1 MIKINETVADF
12 QVTAYQ
18 KGEFHPIRLS
28 DYRGKWVVVFFYP
41 ADFTFVCPT
50 ELGDMA
56 DHYAEF
62 QKEGAEI
69 LSVSTDTHFTHLAW
83 HESSPTIKKIQY
95 PMLADPSGA
104 VCREFGV
111 YIEEGGD
118 AGLAYRGTFIIDPE
132 GVLKTVEI
140 NDNGIGRAA
149 RETLRKLRAAKF
161 VREHGEVCPANWEP
175 GQATLKPGIALV
187 GKI

>member
-1 MIKINETVADF
+1 MIALNKKVEDF
-12 QVTAYQ
+12 RLTAFH
-18 KGEFHPIRLS
+18 KGEFRPVQLS
-28 DYRGKWVVVFFYP
+28 DYKGKWVVVFFYP

-62 QKEGAEI
+62 AAEGAEI
-69 LSVSTDTHFTHLAW
+69 LSVSTDTHFAHFAW
-83 HESSPTIKKIQY
+83 HGSSPTIGKIQY
-95 PMLADPSGA
+95 PMVADPSGA
-104 VCREFGV
+104 FSRYCGV
-111 YIEEGGD
+111 YIEDGDD

-132 GVLKTVEI
+132 GFVKTIEI

-149 RETLRKLRAAKF
+149 KETLRKLRAAKF

-175 GQATLKPGIALV
+175 GQKTLKPGIQLV

>member
-1 MIKINETVADF
+1 MIKLNEKVADF

-18 KGEFHPIRLS
+18 NNEFRPVRLS
-28 DYRGKWVVVFFYP
+28 DYQGKWVVVFFYP

-62 QKEGAEI
+62 QKEGAEV

-95 PMLADPSGA
+95 PMLADPSGS
-104 VCREFGV
+104 VSKEFGV
-111 YIEEGGD
+111 YIDQGPD
-118 AGLAYRGTFIIDPE
+118 AGLTYRGTFIIDPE
-132 GVLKTVEI
+132 GVLKTIEI
-140 NDNGIGRAA
+140 HDNGIGRAA
-149 RETLRKLRAAKF
+149 RETLRKLQAAKF

-175 GQATLKPGIALV
+175 GKDTLKPGIALV

>member
-1 MIKINETVADF
+1 MIALNQKVTDF
-12 QVTAYQ
+12 ELTAFHQ
-18 KGEFHPIRLS
+18 GEFKPVRLS
-28 DYRGKWVVVFFYP
+28 NYKGKWVVVFFYP

-62 QKEGAEI
+62 VQEGAEV
-69 LSVSTDTHFTHLAW
+69 LSVSTDTHFAHFAW
-83 HESSPTIKKIQY
+83 HGSSPTIGKIKY
-95 PMLADPSGA
+95 PMLADPSG
-104 VCREFGV
+104 VVSREFGV
-111 YIEEGGD
+111 YIETGED
-118 AGLAYRGTFIIDPE
+118 AGLDYRGTFIIDPE

-149 RETLRKLRAAKF
+149 KETLRKLRAAKF

-175 GQATLKPGIALV
+175 GKDTLKPGIKLV

>member
-1 MIKINETVADF
+1 MIKLNEKVDDF
-12 QVTAYQ
+12 TVTAYQ
-18 KGEFHPIRLS
+18 NNEFRPVRLS

-56 DHYAEF
+56 EHYAEF
-62 QKEGAEI
+62 QTIGAEV
-69 LSVSTDTHFTHLAW
+69 LSVSTDTHFAHMAW

-104 VCREFGV
+104 VSKQFGV
-111 YIEEGGD
+111 YIDGGED

-132 GVLKTVEI
+132 GVLKTIEV

-149 RETLRKLRAAKF
+149 RETLRKLKAA
-161 VREHGEVCPANWEP
+161 CPANWEP
-175 GQATLKPGIALV
+175 GKETLKPGIALV

>member
-1 MIKINETVADF
+1 LVKINEKVADF
-12 QVTAYQ
+12 KVTSFHKNEFRQVQ
-18 KGEFHPIRLS
+18 LS

-56 DHYAEF
+56 DHYDEF

-95 PMLADPSGA
+95 PMLGDPSGE
-104 VCREFGV
+104 VSREFGV
-111 YIEEGGD
+111 YIDAGDD
-118 AGLAYRGTFIIDPE
+118 AGLAYRGTFIIDPD
-132 GVLKTVEI
+132 GILKTIEI

-149 RETLRKLRAAKF
+149 KETLRKLRAAKF
-161 VREHGEVCPANWEP
+161 VKEHGEVCPANWEH
-175 GQATLKPGIALV
+175 GKESLKPGIALV

>member
-1 MIKINETVADF
+1 MIKLNEKVANF
-12 QVTAYQ
+12 QLTAYH
-18 KGEFHPIRLS
+18 KGEFHPVQLS
-28 DYRGKWVVVFFYP
+28 DYQGKWVVIFFYP

-104 VCREFGV
+104 VSKEFGV
-111 YIEEGGD
+111 YISEGDD
-118 AGLAYRGTFIIDPE
+118 AGLDYRGTFIIDPD

-149 RETLRKLRAAKF
+149 RETLRKLRAAQF

-175 GQATLKPGIALV
+175 GKATLKPGIALV

>member
-1 MIKINETVADF
+1 MIKLNREVEDF
-12 QVTAYQ
+12 EVTAYQ
-18 KGEFHPIRLS
+18 NNEFSPVRLS
-28 DYRGKWVVVFFYP
+28 DYRGKWVIVFFYP

-56 DHYAEF
+56 DYYSEF
-62 QKEGAEI
+62 QGEGAEI

-104 VCREFGV
+104 VSRQFGV

-118 AGLAYRGTFIIDPE
+118 AGLAYRGTFLIDPD
-132 GVLKTVEI
+132 GVLRQSKFTTTVS
-140 NDNGIGRAA
+140 GRAA
-149 RETLRKLRAAKF
+149 KETLRKLRAAKF

-175 GQATLKPGIALV
+175 GRETLKPGIALV

>member
-1 MIKINETVADF
+1 MIKLNETVADF
-12 QVTAYQ
+12 QVTAYHIN
-18 KGEFHPIRLS
+18 EFKPLKLS
-28 DYRGKWVVVFFYP
+28 DFRGRWVVLFFYP

-50 ELGDMA
+50 ELGDLA

-62 QKEGAEI
+62 QKEGAEV

-83 HESSPTIKKIQY
+83 HESSPTIGKIRY

-104 VCREFGV
+104 VSKQFGV
-111 YIEEGGD
+111 YIEEGDD
-118 AGLAYRGTFIIDPE
+118 AGLAYRGTFLIDPE
-132 GVLKTVEI
+132 GCLKTIEI
-140 NDNGIGRAA
+140 HDNGIGRAA
-149 RETLRKLRAAKF
+149 RETLRKLKAAQF

-175 GQATLKPGIALV
+175 GKETLKPGIALV

>member
-1 MIKINETVADF
+1 MIKLNEKVTDF
-12 QVTAYQ
+12 QVTAYHG
-18 KGEFHPIRLS
+18 GEFRPVSLS
-28 DYRGKWVVVFFYP
+28 DYRGQWVVVFFYP

-104 VCREFGV
+104 VSRDFGV
-111 YIEEGGD
+111 YIETGDD
-118 AGLAYRGTFIIDPE
+118 AGLAYRGTFLIDPD

-149 RETLRKLRAAKF
+149 RETLRKLKAAKF
-161 VREHGEVCPANWEP
+161 VRENGEVCPANWEP
-175 GQATLKPGIALV
+175 GKASLKPGIELV
-187 GKI
+187 GKL

>member
-1 MIKINETVADF
+1 MVKLNQTVADF
-12 QVTAYQ
+12 QVTAYH
-18 KGEFHPIRLS
+18 KGEFHPVKLS
-28 DYRGKWVVVFFYP
+28 DYRGKWVILFFYP

-104 VCREFGV
+104 VCEQFGV
-111 YIEEGGD
+111 YIDSGDD
-118 AGLAYRGTFIIDPE
+118 AGLAYRGTFIIDPQ
-132 GVLKTVEI
+132 GALKTLEI

-161 VREHGEVCPANWEP
+161 VAEHGEVCPANWEP
-175 GQATLKPGIALV
+175 GKASLKPGVALV
-187 GKI
+187 GKL

>member
-1 MIKINETVADF
+1 MVQLNEKVADF
-12 QVTAYQ
+12 EVTAYHNND
-18 KGEFHPIRLS
+18 FRPIRLS

-62 QKEGAEI
+62 QAAGAEI

-83 HESSPTIKKIQY
+83 HSSSPTIGKIQY
-95 PMLADPSGA
+95 PMLADPSG
-104 VCREFGV
+104 VVSREFGV
-111 YIEEGGD
+111 YISSGDD
-118 AGLAYRGTFIIDPE
+118 AGLTYRGTFLIDPE
-132 GVLKTVEI
+132 GVLKTIEV

-149 RETLRKLRAAKF
+149 RETLRKLKAAQF

-175 GQATLKPGIALV
+175 GKATLKPGIALV